1 MKSNQEKYIK
11 VSISTHLN
19 LGFLP
24 FKKKLCIWT
33 KKMKHFLGFQ
43 AIFPMM
49 ETCDFI
55 VSVKTKVLQQT

>member
-33 KKMKHFLGFQ
+33 KK
-43 AIFPMM
+43 
-49 ETCDFI
+49 
-55 VSVKTKVLQQT
+55 